1 MPNPIEARAAAVV
14 ALAGMAIRQL
24 LDDAHSEDRD
34 VVALRVECSHTADG
48 AQVDFELIDKGGMAV
63 GGGSL

>member
-14 ALAGMAIRQL
+14 ALAGMSVRQL
-24 LDDAHSEDRD
+24 LDDAHAEDHN
-34 VVALRVECSHTADG
+34 VVALRIEATHTAHG
-48 AQVDFELIDKGGMAV
+48 TEVDFELIDKGGMAV